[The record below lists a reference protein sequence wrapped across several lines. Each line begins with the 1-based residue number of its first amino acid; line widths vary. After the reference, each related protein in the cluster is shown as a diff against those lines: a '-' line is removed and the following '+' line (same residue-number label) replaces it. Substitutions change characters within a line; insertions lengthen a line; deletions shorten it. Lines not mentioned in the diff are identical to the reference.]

1 MHGAMKRTVTRLT
14 ALCAALMLLAGC
26 TTSSVL
32 NPQPIA
38 PKPTRY
44 AAIVMDARSGRVLH
58 AEKADARRFPAS
70 LTKMMTVYMLFEAL
84 DRGQLTKSSRI
95 YFSRNAA
102 RKPAS
107 KLGIR
112 AGQSISVNDAIN
124 ALVVKSANDV
134 ATAVA
139 ERLGGTEAAFARTMT
154 LKARSLG
161 MRSTTFKNASG
172 LPDRNQISTARD
184 MAKLGI
190 ALKKRFP
197 HHYHYFGKSAFT
209 FGKRTIR
216 GHNRVLGQLKGA
228 NGIKTGY
235 TRSSGYNLATSVTK
249 RGRTVVGVVMGENS
263 GRVRNKRMVRLMNR
277 YGP

>member
-1 MHGAMKRTVTRLT
+1 MRLAAMS
-14 ALCAALMLLAGC
+14 AALVLLVGC
-26 TTSSVL
+26 TTTGVL

-44 AAIVMDARSGRVLH
+44 AAIVMDARTGRVLH
-58 AEKADARRFPAS
+58 SEKADARRFPAS

-84 DRGQLTKSSRI
+84 DRGQLTKSTPI

-107 KLGIR
+107 KLGLR
-112 AGQSISVNDAIN
+112 AGQSLTTDQAIQ

-139 ERLGGTEAAFARTMT
+139 ERLGGSEAQFARTMT

-161 MRSTTFKNASG
+161 MNSTTFKNASG
-172 LPDRNQISTARD
+172 LPDRGQISTARD
-184 MAKLGI
+184 MAKLSI
-190 ALKKRFP
+190 ALKRRFP
-197 HHYHYFGKSAFT
+197 HHYHYFGKTSFK
-209 FGKRTIR
+209 FGNRTIR

-235 TRSSGYNLATSVTK
+235 TRASGFNLATSVT
-249 RGRTVVGVVMGENS
+249 RGRRSYVGVVMGENS
-263 GRVRNKRMVRLMNR
+263 GGVRNKRMVQLMNR
-277 YGP
+277 YAR